1 MTALLDLNLILLLL
15 VHPLVILV
23 LSVLNGRTNAG
34 LWRWVTPVVLFPW
47 FGAVVWFSGQPAV
60 QDLASLPPP
69 MTLVITIPLVIGLGL
84 MFLPAWRRFLA
95 NLPQDWLIGLQV
107 YRVLGYSFLVAWT
120 LEIFPTELGLI
131 TGLMDILIGLSAL
144 WVVRLLGRPAGR
156 RAALIWNVFGLLDFA
171 WAVPLVLL
179 AAPTSFQVL
188 QLNPGVEAMGT
199 QPFVL
204 IAMWAV
210 PFSILLH
217 AASLLNLARTEQPTA
232 ALNSKPVASAAA

>member
-1 MTALLDLNLILLLL
+1 M
-15 VHPLVILV
+15 
-23 LSVLNGRTNAG
+23 
-34 LWRWVTPVVLFPW
+34 
-47 FGAVVWFSGQPAV
+47 
-60 QDLASLPPP
+60 
-69 MTLVITIPLVIGLGL
+69 
-84 MFLPAWRRFLA
+84 
-95 NLPQDWLIGLQV
+95 
-107 YRVLGYSFLVAWT
+107 
-120 LEIFPTELGLI
+120 
-131 TGLMDILIGLSAL
+131 SAL

-179 AAPTSFQVL
+179 AAPTPLQAL

-217 AASLLNLARTEQPTA
+217 AAALLKLVR
-232 ALNSKPVASAAA
+232 S